1 MLVSARDLTT
11 QAELDAVVDIL
22 PTEMRPFIEPNM
34 HRIEEININVHHNLS
49 VRFDGLR
56 VDYPLI
62 VTVEHLKVVETQVG
76 QYTSAGRTGIT
87 QTLHRVSGGKGS
99 TDLPIKV
106 TIRVAR
112 VIFGVAEEMRA
123 LIERS
128 RGIAVIGPPGV
139 GKTTLLR
146 DIARIRLETI
156 GKSLCVVDSIG
167 ELCGYGEVPHR
178 LLMRANIF
186 PVGQPDR
193 QSTQLE
199 EAIRNHGAQE
209 VLTDEVQTADV
220 PLLLQAYTNGTSVVC
235 SLHGNSV
242 QAIARNLDRRILL
255 GRRQFAVERH
265 DIKPPRPFFAAER
278 FHGLADFEGSRHE
291 NQGMAFRLAGQGIA
305 ADPRRMV
312 PDFPSHRR
320 PLRRITHRHREGA
333 P

>member
-1 MLVSARDLTT
+1 
-11 QAELDAVVDIL
+11 
-22 PTEMRPFIEPNM
+22 MRPFIEPNM

-209 VLTDEVQTADV
+209 VLTDEVQKADI

-235 SLHGNSV
+235 SLHGKSIRAV
-242 QAIARNLDRRILL
+242 ARNLDRRILL
-255 GRRQFAVERH
+255 GLV
-265 DIKPPRPFFAAER
+265 
-278 FHGLADFEGSRHE
+278 E
-291 NQGMAFRLAGQGIA
+291 NQRDGVVSQRDDSLFSLITEVHAKGLMRVITDVDAAVDAVLHNRPVEYTYIGPWTEAFKQERLK
-305 ADPRRMV
+305 
-312 PDFPSHRR
+312 
-320 PLRRITHRHREGA
+320 L
-333 P
+333 

>member
-1 MLVSARDLTT
+1 MSARDLTT
-11 QAELDAVVDIL
+11 QAELDAVVNIL
-22 PTEMRPFIEPNM
+22 PAEMRPFIEPNM
-34 HRIEEININVHHNLS
+34 HRIEEINVNVHHNLS

-62 VTVEHLKVVETQVG
+62 VTVEHLKVVEQQVG

-87 QTLHRVSGGKGS
+87 GTLHRVSGGKGS

-167 ELCGYGEVPHR
+167 ELCGYGEVPHP

-255 GRRQFAVERH
+255 GLV
-265 DIKPPRPFFAAER
+265 
-278 FHGLADFEGSRHE
+278 E
-291 NQGMAFRLAGQGIA
+291 NQRDGVVSQRDDCLFSLIVEVHAKGLLRVITDVDAAVDAVLHRQPVEYTYIGPWTEAFKQERLK
-305 ADPRRMV
+305 
-312 PDFPSHRR
+312 
-320 PLRRITHRHREGA
+320 L
-333 P
+333 